1 MTHREPLKRN
11 IPLLMLT
18 FGRKQYGVRW
28 IQLYLME
35 LEKLLN
41 VLMGVNI

>member
-1 MTHREPLKRN
+1 MTYQEPLKSY

-18 FGRKQYGVRW
+18 YGRKQYGVRW

-35 LEKLLN
+35 LGKLLN
-41 VLMGVNI
+41 VLMDVNQ